1 MLVAL
6 VCDSKKKAVDPEM
19 EKQMSGTQMFA
30 GLGRDSGTQS
40 GLWALGWTKFLPPQ
54 LTHILGTNL

>member
-1 MLVAL
+1 MVAL

-30 GLGRDSGTQS
+30 GLQMNKLKHRE
-40 GLWALGWTKFLPPQ
+40 LK
-54 LTHILGTNL
+54 

>member
-6 VCDSKKKAVDPEM
+6 VCDLKKEAVDPEM

-40 GLWALGWTKFLPPQ
+40 GL
-54 LTHILGTNL
+54 